1 MEDYRTI
8 PHSNGETTP
17 PGGYMALKVN
27 TTIKR
32 PGIFVVAPI
41 GSIDAAGYGIF
52 QEKVDSVL
60 NQNPDLIIF
69 DMEYADYINS
79 MGIRV
84 LVKAKKTMK
93 KSGGKIVFIN
103 LQPQIKK
110 VFEIL
115 NALPSLK
122 VFASIQELDNYLDAM
137 QTGSHLNADE

>member
-1 MEDYRTI
+1 
-8 PHSNGETTP
+8 
-17 PGGYMALKVN
+17 MALKVN
-27 TTIKR
+27 TAIKR
-32 PGIFVVAPI
+32 PGIFVIAPI
-41 GSIDAAGYGIF
+41 GSIDAAGHAVF
-52 QEKVDSVL
+52 HEKVNSVL
-60 NQNPDLIIF
+60 NQNPDVIIF

-115 NALPSLK
+115 NALPSLN
-122 VFASIQELDNYLDAM
+122 VFASTQELDSYLDAM
-137 QTGSHLNADE
+137 QKGPHLAADE

>member
-1 MEDYRTI
+1 
-8 PHSNGETTP
+8 
-17 PGGYMALKVN
+17 MALKVN
-27 TTIKR
+27 TAVKR

-41 GSIDAAGYGIF
+41 GSIDAAGNAVF
-52 QEKVDSVL
+52 QERVNSVL
-60 NQNPDLIIF
+60 NQNPDVIVF

-84 LVKAKKTMK
+84 LVKTKKALK
-93 KSGGKIVFIN
+93 KSGGKIMFIN

-122 VFASIQELDNYLDAM
+122 IFASIQELDSYLEAM
-137 QTGSHLNADE
+137 QAKSRLNPVGDL

>member
-1 MEDYRTI
+1 
-8 PHSNGETTP
+8 
-17 PGGYMALKVN
+17 MALKVN
-27 TTIKR
+27 TAVRR

-41 GSIDAAGYGIF
+41 GAIDAPGYAIF
-52 QEKVDSVL
+52 QEKVGFVL
-60 NQNPDLIIF
+60 NQNPDVIIF

-84 LVKAKKTMK
+84 LVKAKKAMK
-93 KSGGKIVFIN
+93 KSGGKIMFIN
-103 LQPQIKK
+103 LQPQIRK

-137 QTGSHLNADE
+137 QARSHLPVDD

>member
-1 MEDYRTI
+1 
-8 PHSNGETTP
+8 
-17 PGGYMALKVN
+17 MALKVN
-27 TTIKR
+27 TAIKR

-41 GSIDAAGYGIF
+41 GSIDSAGHVIF
-52 QEKVDSVL
+52 QEKVSSVL
-60 NQNPDLIIF
+60 NQNPDVIIF

-93 KSGGKIVFIN
+93 KGGGKIMFIN

-122 VFASIQELDNYLDAM
+122 VFASIQELDSYLDAM
-137 QTGSHLNADE
+137 QTGSHLANDE

>member
-1 MEDYRTI
+1 
-8 PHSNGETTP
+8 
-17 PGGYMALKVN
+17 MALKVN
-27 TTIKR
+27 TAIKR

-41 GSIDAAGYGIF
+41 GSIDAAGYAIF
-52 QEKVDSVL
+52 QEKVSSVL
-60 NQNPDLIIF
+60 NQGADVIIF

-93 KSGGKIVFIN
+93 QREGKIVFIN

-110 VFEIL
+110 VFDIL

-122 VFASIQELDNYLDAM
+122 VFASIQELDTYLDAM
-137 QTGSHLNADE
+137 QKKAR